1 VKILYMKNN
10 LYFLNAL
17 LNGSSKEIQELYNA
31 NFPKVK
37 HFIIQNKGQIADAED
52 VFNKALLQ
60 ITVRYRKE
68 KFQITSSFEAY
79 LFTACKN
86 LWRRELNKSKIKV
99 TNNPFYEPKDDS
111 TDLALGVLEQKRWEL
126 FHENIKLIS
135 ENCKKVLNLF
145 FAKVTYGDIMK
156 EMNYNTETVTRQRVF
171 RCKTKL
177 GELIKKDQRYNSLRE
192 L

>member
-1 VKILYMKNN
+1 MKTLYMKNN

-17 LNGSSKEIQELYNA
+17 QNGSSKEIQELYNT

-37 HFIIQNKGQIADAED
+37 HFVLQNKGQIADAED
-52 VFNKALLQ
+52 IFNKALLQ

-99 TNNPFYEPKDDS
+99 TNDPFYEPKDDNE
-111 TDLALGVLEQKRWEL
+111 DLALGVLEQKRWEL
-126 FHENIKLIS
+126 FHENI
-135 ENCKKVLNLF
+135 
-145 FAKVTYGDIMK
+145 
-156 EMNYNTETVTRQRVF
+156 
-171 RCKTKL
+171 
-177 GELIKKDQRYNSLRE
+177 
-192 L
+192 